1 MIVARILRS
10 AFAAALAAPFKTS
23 LRAVSHALL
32 ACSLLSGC
40 AAVKPFEREKL
51 ADPIMDP
58 ESPVSKQSLEQKYQ
72 TTREGSAGGGTGAGG
87 GCGCAK

>member
-1 MIVARILRS
+1 MSVNQVPLRIMFFIRTLTL
-10 AFAAALAAPFKTS
+10 ALF
-23 LRAVSHALL
+23 LCALL
-32 ACSLLSGC
+32 TGC

-58 ESPVSKQSLEQKYQ
+58 SSHFSKQTLEQKFFS
-72 TTREGSAGGGTGAGG
+72 TREGSVGGGTGVGG